1 MTRELHS
8 IESGMARLVG
18 RIFLAHL

>member
-8 IESGMARLVG
+8 IESGMARRVG